1 MQLSFSLLVAGAIGA
16 SAFAPRASLR
26 STTSLAVGV
35 PRIDLP
41 GQVSDA
47 IKGQDLKS
55 PNELST
61 EEYNSYSGAAIGG
74 TLLMLVPVAYYDGL
88 LLEFVKCFAV
98 SAIVGGGAGAYL
110 SLRKDGVAEKANEFG
125 AGVLGAVDKVI
136 G

>member
-1 MQLSFSLLVAGAIGA
+1 MQCKLLVLLIAGA
-16 SAFAPRASLR
+16 SAFVPKASLR
-26 STTSLAVGV
+26 STTSLALGV

-61 EEYNSYSGAAIGG
+61 EEYQSYSGAAIGG
-74 TLLMLVPVAYYDGL
+74 TLLMLVPVAYLDGL
-88 LLEFVKCFAV
+88 LVEFVKCFAI

-110 SLRKDGVAEKANEFG
+110 SLRKDGVAEQANKFG
-125 AGVLGAVDKVI
+125 
-136 G
+136 

>member
-1 MQLSFSLLVAGAIGA
+1 MQCKLLITLIACAN
-16 SAFAPRASLR
+16 AFVPRASR
-26 STTSLAVGV
+26 SSSTSLAVGI

-74 TLLMLVPVAYYDGL
+74 TLLMLLPVAYLDGL
-88 LLEFVKCFAV
+88 LVEFVKCFAV
-98 SAIVGGGAGAYL
+98 SAIVGG
-110 SLRKDGVAEKANEFG
+110 VAEQANKFG